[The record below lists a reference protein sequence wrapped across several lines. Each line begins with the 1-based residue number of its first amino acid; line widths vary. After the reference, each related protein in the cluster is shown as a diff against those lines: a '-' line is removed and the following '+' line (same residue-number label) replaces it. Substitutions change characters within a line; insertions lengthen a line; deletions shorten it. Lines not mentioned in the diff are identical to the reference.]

1 MGRKKQY
8 FNVKFPFV
16 CDNENALFVDL
27 NENYD
32 EKINSEIAHVILT
45 PKGRRV
51 RMPDFGTDLIK
62 YIFEPNDG
70 LSWESVENE
79 IRVNVN
85 KYIPSVEITKVDVLQ
100 ENEQDNSI
108 YVDIRYS
115 IKRGNNN
122 DNNRMVIKL

>member
-85 KYIPSVEITKVDVLQ
+85 KYIPSVEITKVEVLQ